1 MAKDWTL
8 FLKKL
13 FSDRPA
19 VAALIILVSLIVTAI
34 LAPVLAPYPDDVF
47 DTHPAEKLQPPNLNH
62 LCGTDAYGRDIFSR
76 ILFGGRITIAISLSV
91 VGFSLLVGVPIGL
104 VTGYFETWFGEC
116 IMRISD
122 IFLAIPQIILAM
134 AVAHALGPSIENV
147 IMALAITYWPWFA
160 RVVAAETRT
169 IKKSIF
175 IEATEALGA
184 SSFRII
190 WLHILPN
197 VLSPIIVRSSIGMG
211 FTILT
216 AAVLG
221 FLGLGAQPPEP
232 EWGVIIAD
240 SRMYLPGAWW
250 YAMFPGLAIFLVVM
264 GFNLLGD
271 SLRDIIDPRI
281 RRGGK

>member
-1 MAKDWTL
+1 MAKDWTI

-19 VAALIILVSLIVTAI
+19 VASLIILVSLGVTAL
-34 LAPVLAPYPDDVF
+34 LAPVLAPYPGDVF
-47 DTHPAEKLQPPNLNH
+47 DTHPAEKLRPPSRNH

-91 VGFSLLVGVPIGL
+91 VGFSLLIGVPIGL
-104 VTGYFETWFGEC
+104 FAGYYETWFGEC

-134 AVAHALGPSIENV
+134 AVAHALGPSIKNV

-184 SSFRII
+184 GSLRII
-190 WLHILPN
+190 WLHVLPN

-250 YAMFPGLAIFLVVM
+250 YATFPGLAIFLVVM

-271 SLRDIIDPRI
+271 SLRDVIDPRI
-281 RRGGK
+281 RRKGK